1 MLSKANRIKKSDF
14 PVLIKIGQ
22 NFSSENFSLKFSPQA
37 NPNQV
42 SLFSVVIAK
51 KIVKTA
57 VGRNKLKRRVHYA
70 LSKKL
75 AKIKTGY
82 QVIIFIRAN
91 LLKTPYSTLEQEL
104 LTLLIKTKLL
114 HV

>member
-42 SLFSVVIAK
+42 
-51 KIVKTA
+51 
-57 VGRNKLKRRVHYA
+57 
-70 LSKKL
+70 
-75 AKIKTGY
+75 
-82 QVIIFIRAN
+82 
-91 LLKTPYSTLEQEL
+91 
-104 LTLLIKTKLL
+104 
-114 HV
+114 